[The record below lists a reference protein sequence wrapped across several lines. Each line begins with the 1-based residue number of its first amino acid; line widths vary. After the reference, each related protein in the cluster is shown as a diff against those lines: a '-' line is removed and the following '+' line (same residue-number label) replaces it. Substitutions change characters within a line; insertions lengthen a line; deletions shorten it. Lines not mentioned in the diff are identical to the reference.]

1 MEILLYFVIAI
12 VVFAFTAI
20 VAIAG
25 IGAAFILIPF
35 LFWMGYPFN
44 LAATIGM
51 FSNVLSTGSQSYVH
65 AKNHSINYRIALPM
79 IITSGIFA
87 VIGVLI
93 STSVDEKIL
102 LILFSIFLFV
112 AGSFIFFRTVKS
124 NKNENFEKKEIENI
138 NILSGNIKE
147 KKEHIDLNEENTFT
161 PSKYIIF
168 GLISGIL
175 IGFISGMLGV
185 GGGSLILPVLLFYG
199 METKKAASTT
209 SFVVLF
215 SSLTSFLSRVII
227 TQIDWGLI
235 IIVGIFTLMGG
246 FTGSKLMHFKL
257 KQKQIKLVIII
268 ILWVVGIKILLGLF

>member
-1 MEILLYFVIAI
+1 
-12 VVFAFTAI
+12 
-20 VAIAG
+20 
-25 IGAAFILIPF
+25 
-35 LFWMGYPFN
+35 MGYPFT

-51 FSNVLSTGSQSYVH
+51 FSNVLSTSSQSYVH

-93 STSVDEKIL
+93 STSVDEEIL
-102 LILFSIFLFV
+102 LIIFSIFLFV
-112 AGSFIFFRTVKS
+112 AGFFIFWRTIKS
-124 NKNENFEKKEIENI
+124 KEGENFEKKEIENI
-138 NILSGNIKE
+138 NILSENVKKE
-147 KKEHIDLNEENTFT
+147 KEYKDLNEENTFT

-199 METKKAASTT
+199 MDTKKAASTT